1 MRPCAPTCEDV
12 QKWSALL
19 WIHETDLSMRVL
31 SCRKIFYDA
40 PESAIEFNSFM
51 EGKCYEFL
59 MKSKRL

>member
-1 MRPCAPTCEDV
+1 MRG
-12 QKWSALL
+12 
-19 WIHETDLSMRVL
+19 L